1 MLSRTFGEI
10 CVQGILTV
18 NIHINREGL
27 NNATILAIRKNKCLQ
42 KSCETVYF
50 I

>member
-1 MLSRTFGEI
+1 MSRTFGEI
-10 CVQGILTV
+10 CVQVILTV

-27 NNATILAIRKNKCLQ
+27 NNGTILAIRKNKCLQ